1 MAPTSAPEHGLN
13 WNPQGVLGQG
23 ISAFQSVET
32 TPGGM
37 SLLAGPREGGSG
49 PILIRDVSVTTDNG
63 LTYPAYADIG
73 NIVLAHTGQLAGLA
87 WIALESEAVG
97 TATQVS
103 IMLDETKE
111 KAGSNSARFTPIPRT
126 RQDPPNSPPSD
137 TIYSNR
143 HSLLQDQK
151 PVWCK
156 SLKLRLEWPAEDAA
170 NELDTYAI
178 FGQVWAEQ
186 RSQ

>member
-1 MAPTSAPEHGLN
+1 MT
-13 WNPQGVLGQG
+13 
-23 ISAFQSVET
+23 
-32 TPGGM
+32 
-37 SLLAGPREGGSG
+37 LLIGPPAGTGG
-49 PILIRDVSVTTDNG
+49 PILKRDTSVNTDDG
-63 LTYPAYADIG
+63 TTYPASADVG

-103 IMLDETKE
+103 VMLDETKE
-111 KAGSNSARFTPIPRT
+111 KTGSQSARFTPVPRT
-126 RQDPPNSPPSD
+126 RQDPPNAPPSE
-137 TIYSNR
+137 TILSNR
-143 HSLLQDQK
+143 HNLLQDQK

-156 SLKLRLEWPAEDAA
+156 SLKMRFEWPAEDAA

>member
-13 WNPQGVLGQG
+13 WNPPAFVTNGT
-23 ISAFQSVET
+23 SAVQSVET
-32 TPGGM
+32 APGQM
-37 SLLAGPREGGSG
+37 TLLIGPPGFSHG
-49 PILIRDVSVTTDNG
+49 PILMRDTSVNTDNG
-63 LTYPAYADIG
+63 ITYPAFADLG

-87 WIALESEAVG
+87 WIALESEAIG
-97 TATQVS
+97 TPTQVS
-103 IMLDETKE
+103 IMLDETEE
-111 KAGSNSARFTPIPRT
+111 KTGSNSARFFPVPRT
-126 RQDPPNSPPSD
+126 RQDPPNLPPSE
-137 TIYSNR
+137 TIFSNR

-170 NELDTYAI
+170 NELDTFAI

>member
-1 MAPTSAPEHGLN
+1 MT
-13 WNPQGVLGQG
+13 
-23 ISAFQSVET
+23 
-32 TPGGM
+32 
-37 SLLAGPREGGSG
+37 LLIGPSGAIGSG
-49 PILIRDVSVTTDNG
+49 TSGHILKRDPTVNTDNG
-63 LTYPAYADIG
+63 AAFNASADIG

-97 TATQVS
+97 TATKVS
-103 IMLDETKE
+103 VMLDETKE
-111 KAGSNSARFTPIPRT
+111 KTGSQSARFTSVPRT
-126 RQDPPNSPPSD
+126 RQDPPNSPPSE

-156 SLKLRLEWPAEDAA
+156 SLKMRLEWPAEDAA